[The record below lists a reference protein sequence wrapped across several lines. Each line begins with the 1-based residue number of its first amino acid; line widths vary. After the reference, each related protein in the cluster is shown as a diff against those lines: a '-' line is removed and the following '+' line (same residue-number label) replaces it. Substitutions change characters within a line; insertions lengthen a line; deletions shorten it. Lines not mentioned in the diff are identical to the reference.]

1 MNRKSIVVLIITLL
15 CLAAA
20 STAIAQG
27 DKPDGSDVAV
37 GATFTYQGQI
47 KRNGALFNGACDM
60 RFTLW
65 DAATGGL
72 QVAAYT
78 PPTQVPVTGGVYT
91 VEVDFGNQFKGEARW
106 IQTEAKCADDTGY
119 TTLPRVALNPTP
131 YAIGLIPG
139 AQVSGNIAGTAG
151 VLRVTNNG
159 AGAALLGLANS
170 STGATYG
177 VLGNAFSPT
186 GYAVSG
192 YADGGATAVYGYSN
206 AGGAGV
212 VGESIGFEGVRGVAY
227 DVNHGAVVGIHKGGG
242 FGVYG
247 DSTTGAGVVGKS
259 SSWVG
264 VYGESSTQT
273 AVWGKST
280 NASGVVGSSTGY
292 IGVYGESTNYEGVR
306 GTSHNASHAGVVGV
320 NDAAGGIGGYCI
332 APHGGFWSPFLGEGG
347 NQGGGPGGERG
358 RRALRT
364 PPQQRRIEAG
374 DTREAALARA
384 KACFAAAAERAAKA
398 GVIYCVEPL
407 APDATPLINTLEEAA
422 ALVNRIGNPALR
434 SMLDCSAAGRSE
446 AEPPSALVERWV
458 PSGMIAHVQ
467 VNDRNRRGPGQGEQ
481 RFAPLFAALLRN
493 GYPGDVAVEPFDYVP
508 DGPGAAARAVGY
520 IRGILEALAQ
530 Q

>member
-1 MNRKSIVVLIITLL
+1 MHRKSNVVLIITLL

-320 NDAAGGIGGYCI
+320 NDAAGGIG
-332 APHGGFWSPFLGEGG
+332 
-347 NQGGGPGGERG
+347 
-358 RRALRT
+358 
-364 PPQQRRIEAG
+364 
-374 DTREAALARA
+374 
-384 KACFAAAAERAAKA
+384 
-398 GVIYCVEPL
+398 V
-407 APDATPLINTLEEAA
+407 
-422 ALVNRIGNPALR
+422 
-434 SMLDCSAAGRSE
+434 
-446 AEPPSALVERWV
+446 
-458 PSGMIAHVQ
+458 
-467 VNDRNRRGPGQGEQ
+467 
-481 RFAPLFAALLRN
+481 
-493 GYPGDVAVEPFDYVP
+493 
-508 DGPGAAARAVGY
+508 
-520 IRGILEALAQ
+520 
-530 Q
+530 